1 MKIRTSVGLGKSGGR
16 AQSRRSRTGTV
27 GQNQACAADSRL
39 RQPGGLKN
47 ILVPTDFSRSSKK
60 ALRYAV
66 ALARKIGSQITLVHV
81 AKPRPI
87 DSEGYPVLLGCD
99 PRILRASEALGRV
112 WKEQHVEP
120 SLLRSTVVREGTPH
134 REIAEAARELPA
146 DLIIIATKGRHGL
159 ARVLLGST
167 TEKVI
172 RFAPCPV
179 LVVKEEQR
187 EFIHN

>member
-1 MKIRTSVGLGKSGGR
+1 MKTRTSVTLDKSGGR
-16 AQSRRSRTGTV
+16 AQSRRSRVGAV
-27 GQNQACAADSRL
+27 GQPRSGAADNRL
-39 RQPGGLKN
+39 RQPGDLKS

-87 DSEGYPVLLGCD
+87 DSEGYPALLGCD
-99 PRILRASEALGRV
+99 PRILRASAALGKV

-120 SLLRSTVVREGTPH
+120 SLLRNTVVREGTPH
-134 REIAEAARELPA
+134 REIAEAARELSA
-146 DLIIIATKGRHGL
+146 DLIVIATKGRRGL

-167 TEKVI
+167 TEKVV

-179 LVVKEEQR
+179 LVVREEQR